1 MTGRPPGRPPDRP
14 PAQPLDAARFLSRD
28 HDYCRRI
35 VEENAFFVLG
45 VCRLYARDH
54 DHAEDLYQETWLK
67 AYEKAR
73 TYRATG
79 SFRAWL
85 GRLARNV
92 CVSDYR
98 SRTVAAKGLEL
109 YAGEHVTDDPA
120 GRQRDPFEERERAVL
135 QRTILDAI
143 DDLPQREGQALTLRL
158 IDEKRPREVARIMHI
173 SPATVRSHVRHAF
186 ERLRKRIADPADELS
201 ALNRFRPER

>member
-1 MTGRPPGRPPDRP
+1 MTGRPPDRP
-14 PAQPLDAARFLSRD
+14 PAQRFDAARFLSRD

-35 VEENAFFVLG
+35 VEEHASFVLG
-45 VCRLYARDH
+45 VCRLYAKDH

-67 AYEKAR
+67 AYAKAR

-98 SRTVAAKGLEL
+98 SARSAAKGLEL
-109 YAGEHVTDDPA
+109 YAGEHATDDPA
-120 GRQRDPFEERERAVL
+120 GRQRDPFEERERVAL
-135 QRTILDAI
+135 QRTILEAI
-143 DDLPQREGQALTLRL
+143 DDLPKREAQALTLRL
-158 IDEKRPREVARIMHI
+158 IDEKSPREVARIMRVT
-173 SPATVRSHVRHAF
+173 PATVRSHIRHAF
-186 ERLRKRIADPADELS
+186 ERLRKRIADPGDELS
-201 ALNRFRPER
+201 ALTRFRPER

>member
-1 MTGRPPGRPPDRP
+1 MTGPPPGQRF
-14 PAQPLDAARFLSRD
+14 DAARFLSRD
-28 HDYCRRI
+28 HDYCRSI
-35 VEENAFFVLG
+35 VEEHASFVLG
-45 VCRLYARDH
+45 VCRLYARDR

-73 TYRATG
+73 TYRGTG

-98 SRTVAAKGLEL
+98 SRTSAARSLEL
-109 YAGEHVTDDPA
+109 YAGEHAIDDPA
-120 GRQRDPFEERERAVL
+120 SRQHDPLEERERAAL

-143 DDLPQREGQALTLRL
+143 DDLPRREGQALTLRL
-158 IDEKRPREVARIMHI
+158 IDEKSPREVARIMRV

-186 ERLRKRIADPADELS
+186 ARLRNRIADPADELS
-201 ALNRFRPER
+201 SLTRFRPER

>member
-1 MTGRPPGRPPDRP
+1 MTGRPQGRP
-14 PAQPLDAARFLSRD
+14 PAQPFDAARFLSRD
-28 HDYCRRI
+28 HDYCRRV
-35 VEENAFFVLG
+35 VEEHASFVLG

-67 AYEKAR
+67 AYAKAR

-98 SRTVAAKGLEL
+98 SARSAARGLER
-109 YAGEHVTDDPA
+109 YAGEQATEEPA
-120 GRQRDPFEERERAVL
+120 GQRRDPFEERERAAL
-135 QRTILDAI
+135 QRAILDAI
-143 DDLPQREGQALTLRL
+143 DELPDREGQALTLRL
-158 IDEKRPREVARIMHI
+158 IDEKGPREVARIMRVT
-173 SPATVRSHVRHAF
+173 PATVRSHIRHAF
-186 ERLRKRIADPADELS
+186 ERLRKRIADPGDELS
-201 ALNRFRPER
+201 ALTRFRPER

>member
-1 MTGRPPGRPPDRP
+1 MTGRPQGHP
-14 PAQPLDAARFLSRD
+14 PALSFDAARFLSRD
-28 HDYCRRI
+28 HDYCRGV
-35 VEENAFFVLG
+35 VEEHASFVLG

-67 AYEKAR
+67 AYAKAR

-98 SRTVAAKGLEL
+98 SARSAARGLER
-109 YAGEHVTDDPA
+109 YAGERATENPA
-120 GRQRDPFEERERAVL
+120 SHRRDPLEERERAAL

-143 DDLPQREGQALTLRL
+143 DDLPEREGQALTLRL
-158 IDEKRPREVARIMHI
+158 IDEKSPREVARIMRVT
-173 SPATVRSHVRHAF
+173 PATVRSHIRHAF
-186 ERLRKRIADPADELS
+186 ERLRTRIADPGDELS
-201 ALNRFRPER
+201 ALTRFRPER